1 MPLGEQDQLAAWQ
14 VAPLTDLIRHL
25 VGTRHQECRDDMGR
39 LETLLAL
46 LAMEP
51 GHFHLLLVEIR
62 DMLSAFCR
70 ELRAHL
76 AREEQDLFPVILAA
90 EQGMPLGIG
99 KEDVELLRSLL
110 EEEHG
115 HEVGLLDDIN
125 VFTAAVTTDLP
136 ADSPLVRLRAS
147 LAGLSVR
154 FQEHIKLENQVLF
167 PRMGQKDP
175 ATDDPRRGRVG

>member
-25 VGTRHQECRDDMGR
+25 VGTRHQECRDDMSQ

-51 GHFHLLLVEIR
+51 GPFHLSLVEIR
-62 DMLSAFCR
+62 DLLSPFCR
-70 ELRAHL
+70 EMRAHL
-76 AREEQDLFPVILAA
+76 AREEQDLFPVLLAA
-90 EQGMPLGIG
+90 EQGMTLGIG
-99 KEDVELLRSLL
+99 KEEVELLRSLL

-115 HEVGLLDDIN
+115 REVGLLDDIN
-125 VFTAAVTTDLP
+125 VFTAALATDLP
-136 ADSPLVRLRAS
+136 ADSPLVRLRTS

-167 PRMGQKDP
+167 PRMGQKR
-175 ATDDPRRGRVG
+175 AITE